1 MKKLIP
7 FLLLML
13 TCEIFAQQAV
23 EIPVSLKTPDGKY
36 IGQVSGG
43 GLDASANSVS
53 AKQTFILVDING
65 GKIADGDLVKIKFD
79 ASQWH
84 EDKEKSIIHRVSI
97 KGSKE
102 DECIFKLRVYDKLIF
117 FETASGK
124 FVKVEDI
131 AVIATKEAQNATLF
145 DVQAV
150 IPNTQ
155 PTNYKVAFLF
165 ATGSYLG
172 IVAGGGLEASSK
184 EISNKNIFSLIDL
197 NGGNLSNGDMVKIIY
212 EQSQMNED
220 KENNKIHRVPIKGSN
235 ESECV
240 FKIVVSGRNILLQA
254 PSGKYVG
261 ITNDAKSLIPTDKIN
276 ETSLIMAVP
285 NPTPKVQ

>member
-7 FLLLML
+7 FLLLIL
-13 TCEIFAQQAV
+13 SSEIFAQQAV
-23 EIPVSLKTPDGKY
+23 EIPVSLKTADGKY
-36 IGQVSGG
+36 IGQVAGG
-43 GLDASANSVS
+43 GLDAAANTVS
-53 AKQTFILVDING
+53 AKQTFILVDLNG

-84 EDKEKSIIHRVSI
+84 EDKEKSIVHRVAI

-102 DECIFKLRVYDKLIF
+102 DECIFKLRIKDKLIF

-124 FVKVEDI
+124 FVKVDDI
-131 AVIATKEAQNATLF
+131 AVSTTNEVQNATLF

-150 IPNTQ
+150 IPPAK

-165 ATGSYLG
+165 ATGGYLG

-184 EISNKNIFSLIDL
+184 EISNKHVFSLIDL
-197 NGGNLSNGDMVKIIY
+197 NGGNLSNGDLVKFIY
-212 EQSQMNED
+212 EQSQMHED

-240 FKIVVSGRNILLQA
+240 FKIVVSGKNILLQT

-261 ITNDAKSLIPTDKIN
+261 VSTDAKSLIPTDKIN
-276 ETSLIMAVP
+276 ETSLIMAFP